1 MARPFRPLYDGR
13 IVSRLEV
20 AMKVGL
26 LQFFSWTGRVPV
38 STVYDRAMDR
48 VAMMEDSEFDCIWL
62 AEHHFTTYSVCPSVT
77 LMGTHIAA
85 RTKRLRIGTAVTL
98 NAYYHPLR
106 LAEELSMLD
115 VFSNGRLNW
124 GSGRGFDPTEY
135 KLFNITQDDAYN
147 RFRETADIVQKAWQN
162 ERFSHHGKYYDY
174 DDVLVLPR
182 PFQDPHPPVYLA
194 ASSPDSI
201 RKAGAEGYTI
211 MLDPHSTN
219 GEIQFKRQ
227 LYQQVMEANGHE
239 VGDRNLPIVRYVA
252 LADTTEEAR
261 EIARHSSQWT
271 VGAYINPNKSGGRP
285 REEIPGHERDHSVDP
300 VERYVDEIAV
310 VGTAAEVVDKFKQLE
325 SEIPMNYLMLA
336 PMSQD
341 TFVRFTKEVLPK
353 IV

>member
-1 MARPFRPLYDGR
+1 
-13 IVSRLEV
+13 
-20 AMKVGL
+20 MKVGL
-26 LQFFSWTGRVPV
+26 LQFFSWTGRIPV
-38 STVYDRAMDR
+38 STVYERAMDR

-77 LMGTHIAA
+77 LMGTHIAG

-115 VFSNGRLNW
+115 VFSQGRLNW
-124 GSGRGFDPTEY
+124 GSGRGFDQTEY
-135 KLFNITQDDAYN
+135 KLFGVANDDVYD
-147 RFRETADIVQKAWQN
+147 RFRETADIVQKAWRN
-162 ERFSHHGKYYDY
+162 ERFSHHGKYFDY

-201 RKAGAEGYTI
+201 RKAGADGYTI
-211 MLDPHSTN
+211 MLDPHSSN
-219 GEIQFKRQ
+219 GEIHYKRQ
-227 LYQQVMEANGHE
+227 LYEEVMSEHGHT
-239 VGDRNLPIVRYVA
+239 VGDRDIPIVRYVA
-252 LADTTEEAR
+252 LADTHAEAEEVAR
-261 EIARHSSQWT
+261 RSSTWT
-271 VGAYINPNKSGGRP
+271 VGAYIQPNKGARTQQQ
-285 REEIPGHERDHSVDP
+285 IPGHERDPDLDP
-300 VERYVDEIAV
+300 VERYLRDVAV
-310 VGTAAEVVDKFKQLE
+310 VGTASEVVDRFKELE

-353 IV
+353 LV

>member
-1 MARPFRPLYDGR
+1 
-13 IVSRLEV
+13 
-20 AMKVGL
+20 MKVGL
-26 LQFFSWTGRVPV
+26 LQFFSWTGRIPI
-38 STVYDRAMDR
+38 STVYDRAMER
-48 VAMMEDSEFDCIWL
+48 VAMMEDSAFDCIWL

-77 LMGTHIAA
+77 LMGTHIAG

-115 VFSNGRLNW
+115 IFSQGRLNW
-124 GSGRGFDPTEY
+124 GSGRGFDPTEFR
-135 KLFNITQDDAYN
+135 LFNVTPEDVYD

-174 DDVLVLPR
+174 DNVLVLPR

-211 MLDPHSTN
+211 MLGPHSSN
-219 GEIQFKRQ
+219 GENAYMRS
-227 LYQQVMEANGHE
+227 LYQQVMEEHGHV

-252 LADTTEEAR
+252 LADTHAEAEEV
-261 EIARHSSQWT
+261 ARHSSSWT
-271 VGAYINPNKSGGRP
+271 VGAYANPNKSGRP
-285 REEIPGHERDHSVDP
+285 RQEIPGHERDPNVDP
-300 VERYVDEIAV
+300 VERYLHDVAI
-310 VGTAAEVVDKFKQLE
+310 VGTAAEVVDRFKELE
-325 SEIPMNYLMLA
+325 TTVPMNYLMLA

-341 TFVRFTKEVLPK
+341 SFLRFTKDVLPQL
-353 IV
+353 V

>member
-1 MARPFRPLYDGR
+1 
-13 IVSRLEV
+13 
-20 AMKVGL
+20 MKVGL

-48 VAMMEDSEFDCIWL
+48 VDRMEDSEFDCIWL

-77 LMGTHIAA
+77 MMGTHIAG

-115 VFSNGRLNW
+115 VFSRGRLNW
-124 GSGRGFDPTEY
+124 GSGKGFDQTEY
-135 KLFNITQDDAYN
+135 KLFGVTNDDVYD
-147 RFRETADIVQKAWQN
+147 RFRETADIVQKAWQS
-162 ERFSHHGKYYDY
+162 ERFSHHGTYYNY

-182 PFQDPHPPVYLA
+182 PVQEPHPPVYLA

-211 MLDPHSTN
+211 MLDPHSSN
-219 GEIQFKRQ
+219 AEIHLKRK
-227 LYQQVMEANGHE
+227 LYQEVMEANNHV
-239 VGDRNLPIVRYVA
+239 VGDRDLPIVRYVA
-252 LADTTEEAR
+252 LADTHAQAEEV
-261 EIARHSSQWT
+261 ARHSSTWT
-271 VGAYINPNKSGGRP
+271 VGAYANPNKSGRATQVIG
-285 REEIPGHERDHSVDP
+285 GLERDPNVDP
-300 VERYVDEIAV
+300 VERYLRDVAI
-310 VGTAAEVVDKFKQLE
+310 VGTAAEVVDRLKELE

-336 PMSQD
+336 PMSHD
-341 TFVRFTKEVLPK
+341 TFLRFTRDVLPK

>member
-1 MARPFRPLYDGR
+1 
-13 IVSRLEV
+13 
-20 AMKVGL
+20 MKVGL

-38 STVYDRAMDR
+38 STVYERAMER
-48 VAMMEDSEFDCIWL
+48 VDMMEDSEFDCIWL

-77 LMGTHIAA
+77 LMGTYIAA

-106 LAEELSMLD
+106 LVEELSMLD
-115 VFSNGRLNW
+115 VFSKGRLNW

-135 KLFNITQDDAYN
+135 KLFNVTTDDVYD

-174 DDVLVLPR
+174 DNVLVLPR
-182 PFQDPHPPVYLA
+182 PYQDPHPPVYLA

-211 MLDPHSTN
+211 MLDPHSSN
-219 GEIQFKRQ
+219 AEIHYKRQ
-227 LYQQVMEANGHE
+227 LYQEVMEANGHV

-252 LADTTEEAR
+252 LADTHAEA
-261 EIARHSSQWT
+261 EDVARHSSTWT
-271 VGAYINPNKSGGRP
+271 VGAYANPNKNGRP
-285 REEIPGHERDHSVDP
+285 VQQIPGLERDPNVDP
-300 VERYVDEIAV
+300 VERYLQDVAI
-310 VGTAAEVVDKFKQLE
+310 VGTASEVIDRLKELE

-341 TFVRFTKEVLPK
+341 SFLRFTKDVLPK
-353 IV
+353 LV

>member
-1 MARPFRPLYDGR
+1 
-13 IVSRLEV
+13 
-20 AMKVGL
+20 MKVGL
-26 LQFFSWTGRVPV
+26 LQFFSWTGRVSV

-77 LMGTHIAA
+77 LMGTHIAG

-115 VFSNGRLNW
+115 VFSRGRLNW

-135 KLFNITQDDAYN
+135 RLFGVTADDVYD
-147 RFRETADIVQKAWQN
+147 RFRETADIVQKAWRS
-162 ERFSHHGKYYDY
+162 ERFSHHGAYFDY

-182 PFQDPHPPVYLA
+182 PYQEPHPPVYLA
-194 ASSPDSI
+194 ASSPESVERAAAD
-201 RKAGAEGYTI
+201 GYTI
-211 MLDPHSTN
+211 MLDPHSSN
-219 GEIQFKRQ
+219 GEIAYKRA
-227 LYQQVMEANGHE
+227 LYQRVMEANGHV
-239 VGDRNLPIVRYVA
+239 VGDRDLPIVRYVA
-252 LADTTEEAR
+252 LADTHAEA
-261 EIARHSSQWT
+261 EDVARHSSSWT
-271 VGAYINPNKSGGRP
+271 VGAYAKRP
-285 REEIPGHERDHSVDP
+285 RKPIPGHEPEPDIDP
-300 VERYVDEIAV
+300 VERYLHDVAI
-310 VGTAAEVVDKFKQLE
+310 VGTASEVVDRLKELE

-341 TFVRFTKEVLPK
+341 TFLRFTKEVLPK

>member
-1 MARPFRPLYDGR
+1 
-13 IVSRLEV
+13 
-20 AMKVGL
+20 MKVGL

-48 VAMMEDSEFDCIWL
+48 VEMMEDSAFDCIWL

-115 VFSNGRLNW
+115 IFSRGRLNW
-124 GSGRGFDPTEY
+124 GSGKGFDATEY
-135 KLFNITQDDAYN
+135 KLFNVTPNDVYE
-147 RFRETADIVQKAWQN
+147 RFRETADIVQKAWQS
-162 ERFSHHGKYYDY
+162 ERFSHHGTYYDY

-182 PFQDPHPPVYLA
+182 PYQTPHPPVYLA

-201 RKAGAEGYTI
+201 RKAGADGYTI
-211 MLDPHSTN
+211 MLDPHSSN
-219 GEIQFKRQ
+219 AEIQAKRQ
-227 LYQQVMEANGHE
+227 LYGQVMAENGHT
-239 VGDRNLPIVRYVA
+239 VGDRDLPIVRYVA
-252 LADTTEEAR
+252 LADTHAEAEEVAR
-261 EIARHSSQWT
+261 RSSTWT
-271 VGAYINPNKSGGRP
+271 VGAYANPNKSGRRAQTILGQ
-285 REEIPGHERDHSVDP
+285 ERDPNVDP
-300 VERYVDEIAV
+300 VERYLNDVAI
-310 VGTAAEVVDKFKQLE
+310 VGTASEVVDRFKQLE

-341 TFVRFTKEVLPK
+341 TFLRLHKDVLPK
-353 IV
+353 LV

>member
-1 MARPFRPLYDGR
+1 
-13 IVSRLEV
+13 
-20 AMKVGL
+20 MKVGL

-38 STVYDRAMDR
+38 STVYERAMDR
-48 VAMMEDSEFDCIWL
+48 VDMMEDSEFDCIWL

-77 LMGTHIAA
+77 LMGTYIAG

-106 LAEELSMLD
+106 LVEELSMLD
-115 VFSNGRLNW
+115 VFSKGRLNW
-124 GSGRGFDPTEY
+124 GSGRGFDPTEF
-135 KLFNITQDDAYN
+135 KLFGVTADDVYD
-147 RFRETADIVQKAWQN
+147 RFRETADIVQKAWRS

-211 MLDPHSTN
+211 MLDPHSSN
-219 GEIQFKRQ
+219 GEIHYKRQ
-227 LYQQVMEANGHE
+227 LYQEVMEANGHA
-239 VGDRNLPIVRYVA
+239 VGDRDLPIVRYVA
-252 LADTTEEAR
+252 IADTRAEAE
-261 EIARHSSQWT
+261 EIARHSSSWT
-271 VGAYINPNKSGGRP
+271 VGAYANPNKSGRASQVIG
-285 REEIPGHERDHSVDP
+285 GLARDANVDP
-300 VERYVDEIAV
+300 VERYLHDVAI
-310 VGTAAEVVDKFKQLE
+310 VGTASEVLDRFKELE

-341 TFVRFTKEVLPK
+341 TFVRFRKEVLPRL
-353 IV
+353 V